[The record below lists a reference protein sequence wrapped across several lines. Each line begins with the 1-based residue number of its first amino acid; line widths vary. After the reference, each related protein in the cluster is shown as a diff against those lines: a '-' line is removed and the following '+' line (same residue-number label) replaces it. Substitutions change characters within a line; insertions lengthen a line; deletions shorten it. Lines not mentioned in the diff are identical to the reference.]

1 MARAEHL
8 VDPSDAWGRN
18 EKASSYERGRPS
30 YPPTAIEHLVRV
42 LGIGPGRTVVD
53 LGAGTGKFTRL
64 LVATGARVIAVEP
77 QAAMRAELAALA
89 DAPSFEIVDGSAEA
103 IPLPDASVDVVC
115 AATAFHW
122 FDHDVAMPEIARVVR
137 DGGGLGLVWNE
148 RDERVPW
155 VREMTEI
162 IRWDGYRPYGV
173 DYEWQPVIELGG
185 YFTYRGRVHLPYAQL
200 LDRESFIDRVCS
212 ISYISTM
219 SDEARAP
226 VLARCAEL
234 VAGFDEP
241 FELPYQCDVIW
252 ASRGDRDARD
262 APAGAPKQAS
272 S

>member
-1 MARAEHL
+1 MARLDRL
-8 VDPSDAWGRN
+8 VDPADAWGADQN
-18 EKASSYERGRPS
+18 ASSYERGRPS
-30 YPPTAIEHLVRV
+30 YPPAAVEHLARV
-42 LGIGPGRTVVD
+42 LNIGPGRTVVD

-64 LVATGARVIAVEP
+64 LLATGATVVAVEP
-77 QAAMRAELAALA
+77 QAAMRAELSAASAASSSSSVEVL
-89 DAPSFEIVDGSAEA
+89 DGGAES

-122 FDHDVAMPEIARVVR
+122 FDHEVAMPEIARVLR
-137 DGGGLGLVWNE
+137 DGGGLGLIWNE

-173 DYEWQPVIELGG
+173 TFDWRPFIGLGG
-185 YFTYRGRVHLPYAQL
+185 FFTYDGRLQLPYAQL
-200 LDRESFIDRVCS
+200 LDRASFVDRVSS
-212 ISYISTM
+212 ISYISTL
-219 SDEARAP
+219 SPEARAP

-252 ASRGDRDARD
+252 ASRVERA
-262 APAGAPKQAS
+262 APAGAPNTLS
-272 S
+272 I

>member
-1 MARAEHL
+1 MARLDRL
-8 VDPSDAWGRN
+8 VDPADAWGGDQN
-18 EKASSYERGRPS
+18 ASSYERGRPS
-30 YPPTAIEHLVRV
+30 YSAAAVDHLARALNIE
-42 LGIGPGRTVVD
+42 PGRTVVD

-64 LVATGARVIAVEP
+64 LVATGAKVVAVEP
-77 QAAMRAELAALA
+77 QAAMRAELSAV
-89 DAPSFEIVDGSAEA
+89 APPSVEVLEGGAES

-122 FDHDVAMPEIARVVR
+122 FDHAVAMPEIARVLR

-173 DYEWQPVIELGG
+173 EFDWRPFIELGG
-185 YFTYRGRVHLPYAQL
+185 FFTYGGRVQFPYAQL
-200 LDRESFIDRVCS
+200 LDRTSFLDRVSS
-212 ISYISTM
+212 ISYISTL
-219 SDEARAP
+219 SPEARAP

-234 VAGFDEP
+234 VADFDEP

-252 ASRGDRDARD
+252 ASRVTRRS
-262 APAGAPKQAS
+262 Q
-272 S
+272 

>member
-1 MARAEHL
+1 MARLDRL
-8 VDPSDAWGRN
+8 VDPADAWGGDQN
-18 EKASSYERGRPS
+18 ASSYERGRPS
-30 YPPTAIEHLVRV
+30 YPPGAVEHLARV
-42 LGIGPGRTVVD
+42 LNIGPGRTVVD

-64 LVATGARVIAVEP
+64 LLATGATVVAVEP
-77 QAAMRAELAALA
+77 QAAMRAELSAAASASASL
-89 DAPSFEIVDGSAEA
+89 EVVDGGAES

-122 FDHDVAMPEIARVVR
+122 FDHEVAMPEIARVLR

-173 DYEWQPVIELGG
+173 DFDWRPFIELGG
-185 YFTYRGRVHLPYAQL
+185 FFAYGGRLQLPYVQL
-200 LDRESFIDRVCS
+200 LDRASFVDRVAS
-212 ISYISTM
+212 ISYISTL
-219 SDEARAP
+219 SPDERAP

-252 ASRGDRDARD
+252 ASRVAR
-262 APAGAPKQAS
+262 P
-272 S
+272 

>member
-1 MARAEHL
+1 MARLDRL
-8 VDPSDAWGRN
+8 VDPADAWGGDHN
-18 EKASSYERGRPS
+18 ASSYERGRPS
-30 YPPTAIEHLVRV
+30 YPTSAVEHLARV
-42 LGIGPGRTVVD
+42 LNIGPGRTVVD

-64 LVATGARVIAVEP
+64 LITTGARVVAVEP
-77 QAAMRAELAALA
+77 QAAMRAELSAA
-89 DAPSFEIVDGSAEA
+89 APASGTLEVVDGGAES

-122 FDHDVAMPEIARVVR
+122 FDHEVAMPEIARVVR
-137 DGGGLGLVWNE
+137 DGGGLGLVWND

-173 DYEWQPVIELGG
+173 DFDWRPFIELGG
-185 YFTYRGRVHLPYAQL
+185 FFAYGGRLQLPYVQL
-200 LDRESFIDRVCS
+200 LDRASFIDRVSS
-212 ISYISTM
+212 ISYISTL
-219 SDEARAP
+219 SPEERAP

-252 ASRGDRDARD
+252 ASRVAR
-262 APAGAPKQAS
+262 
-272 S
+272 

>member
-1 MARAEHL
+1 MARADHL
-8 VDPSDAWGRN
+8 VDPADAWGGD

-30 YPPTAIEHLVRV
+30 YPLAAIEHLVRV
-42 LGIGPGRTVVD
+42 LDIGPGRTVVD

-77 QAAMRAELAALA
+77 QAAMRAELAALP
-89 DAPSFEIVDGSAEA
+89 DAASFEVLDGSAES
-103 IPLPDASVDVVC
+103 IPLPDASVDAVC

-122 FDHDVAMPEIARVVR
+122 FDHEVAMPEIARVVR

-173 DYEWQPVIELGG
+173 DYEWRPVVERGG
-185 YFTYRGRVHLPYAQL
+185 FFNYGGRVHLPYVQV
-200 LDRESFIDRVCS
+200 LDRDGFIDRVCS

-219 SDEARAP
+219 SVDERAP

-234 VAGFDEP
+234 VAGFDEV
-241 FELPYQCDVIW
+241 FELPYQCDVVW
-252 ASRGDRDARD
+252 AWRGGRGIGE
-262 APAGAPKQAS
+262 APAGAAKQAS
-272 S
+272 N